1 MVLLFYIYSKIN
13 TMKTTIPRTED
24 VRRNWLLMDAADQPL
39 GRLAVKIA
47 DRLRGKHKPTYT
59 PHVDTGDF
67 VVVINA
73 ARVKLTG
80 KKNDQKI
87 YMDYSGYR
95 HGLKEIKASVMRERN
110 PERMIYDAVKRMLPK
125 NRLMREA
132 FQRLKVYAA
141 DKHPHA
147 SQSPQPL
154 V

>member
-1 MVLLFYIYSKIN
+1 
-13 TMKTTIPRTED
+13 MKTTIPRTED
-24 VRRNWLLMDAADQPL
+24 VRRNWLLTDATDQPL

-67 VVVINA
+67 FVVINA
-73 ARVKLTG
+73 RCVKLTG

-87 YMDYSGYR
+87 YADFSGYR
-95 HGLKEIKASVMRERN
+95 GGLKQTKASVIRERN

-132 FQRLKVYAA
+132 FQRLKVYAE

-147 SQSPQPL
+147 SQNPQPL

>member
-1 MVLLFYIYSKIN
+1 MVYFFCIHRKVN
-13 TMKTTIPRTED
+13 VMKTTIPRTED
-24 VRRNWLLMDAADQPL
+24 IQRNWLLMDASDQPL

-73 ARVKLTG
+73 RSVKLTG

-110 PERMIYDAVKRMLPK
+110 PERMIYDAVKRMLPRNK
-125 NRLMREA
+125 LMREV

-147 SQSPQPL
+147 GQSPQPF

>member
-1 MVLLFYIYSKIN
+1 
-13 TMKTTIPRTED
+13 MKTTIPRTED
-24 VRRNWLLMDAADQPL
+24 VRRNWLLTDATDQPL

-73 ARVKLTG
+73 RCVKLTG

-87 YMDYSGYR
+87 YEDFSGYR
-95 HGLKEIKASVMRERN
+95 GGLKKTKASVIRERN

-132 FQRLKVYAA
+132 FQRLKVYAE

-147 SQSPQPL
+147 SQNPQPL

>member
-1 MVLLFYIYSKIN
+1 
-13 TMKTTIPRTED
+13 MKTTIPRTED
-24 VRRNWLLMDAADQPL
+24 VRRNWLLTDATDQPL

-73 ARVKLTG
+73 RYVKLTG

-87 YMDYSGYR
+87 YADFSGYR
-95 HGLKEIKASVMRERN
+95 GGLKQTKASVIRERN

-132 FQRLKVYAA
+132 FQRLKVYAE

-147 SQSPQPL
+147 SQNPQPL

>member
-1 MVLLFYIYSKIN
+1 
-13 TMKTTIPRTED
+13 MKTTIPRAED
-24 VRRNWLLMDAADQPL
+24 VRRKWLLTDATDQPL

-67 VVVINA
+67 VVVVNA
-73 ARVKLTG
+73 RCVKLTG

-87 YMDYSGYR
+87 YADFSRYR
-95 HGLKEIKASVMRERN
+95 GGIKQTKASVIRERN

-125 NRLMREA
+125 NKLMRTV
-132 FQRLKVYAA
+132 FQRLKVYAG
-141 DKHPHA
+141 DTHPHTG
-147 SQSPQPL
+147 QSPQPL

>member
-1 MVLLFYIYSKIN
+1 
-13 TMKTTIPRTED
+13 MKTTIPRTED
-24 VRRNWLLMDAADQPL
+24 VRRNWLLTDATDQPL

-73 ARVKLTG
+73 RCVKLTG

-87 YMDYSGYR
+87 YEDFSGYR
-95 HGLKEIKASVMRERN
+95 GGLKKIKASVIRERN

-125 NRLMREA
+125 NRLMRTA
-132 FQRLKVYAA
+132 FRRLKVYPDAE
-141 DKHPHA
+141 HPHA
-147 SQSPQPL
+147 AQNPQVL
-154 V
+154 EC

>member
-1 MVLLFYIYSKIN
+1 
-13 TMKTTIPRTED
+13 MKTTIPRTED
-24 VRRNWLLMDAADQPL
+24 VRRNWLLTDATDQPL

-73 ARVKLTG
+73 RCVKLTG

-87 YMDYSGYR
+87 YADFSGYR
-95 HGLKEIKASVMRERN
+95 GGLKKTKASVIRERN

-132 FQRLKVYAA
+132 FQRLKVYAE

-147 SQSPQPL
+147 SQNPQPL

>member
-1 MVLLFYIYSKIN
+1 
-13 TMKTTIPRTED
+13 MKTTIPRAED
-24 VRRNWLLMDAADQPL
+24 IRRNWLLVDAAGQPL

-59 PHVDTGDF
+59 PHVDTGEF
-67 VVVINA
+67 IVVINA
-73 ARVKLTG
+73 RNVKLTG

-87 YMDYSGYR
+87 YTDYSGYR
-95 HGLKEIKASVMRERN
+95 HGLKEIKASVIRARN

-125 NRLMREA
+125 NKLMRGA
-132 FQRLKVYAA
+132 FKRLKVYAE

-147 SQSPQPL
+147 GQSPQPL

>member
-1 MVLLFYIYSKIN
+1 
-13 TMKTTIPRTED
+13 MKTTIPRADE
-24 VRRNWLLMDAADQPL
+24 VRHNWLMMDATDQSL
-39 GRLAVKIA
+39 GRFAVKIA

-73 ARVKLTG
+73 RCVKLTG

-87 YMDYSGYR
+87 YQDYSGYR
-95 HGLKEIKASVMRERN
+95 GGLKQIKASVVRANN

-132 FQRLKVYAA
+132 FQRLKVYAG
-141 DKHPHA
+141 DKHPH
-147 SQSPQPL
+147 SGQSPQP
-154 V
+154 VV

>member
-1 MVLLFYIYSKIN
+1 
-13 TMKTTIPRTED
+13 MKTTIPRAED

-47 DRLRGKHKPTYT
+47 NRLRGKHKPTYT

-73 ARVKLTG
+73 RSVKLTG

-87 YMDYSGYR
+87 YKDYSGYR
-95 HGLKEIKASVMRERN
+95 DGLKEVKASVMRERN

-132 FQRLKVYAA
+132 FQRLKVYAE
-141 DKHPHA
+141 DKHPHTG
-147 SQSPQPL
+147 QSPQPL

>member
-1 MVLLFYIYSKIN
+1 
-13 TMKTTIPRTED
+13 MKTTIPRTED
-24 VRRNWLLMDAADQPL
+24 VRRNWLLTDATDQPL

-73 ARVKLTG
+73 RCVKLTG

-87 YMDYSGYR
+87 YEDFSGYR
-95 HGLKEIKASVMRERN
+95 GGLKKIKASVIRERN

-132 FQRLKVYAA
+132 FQRLKVYAE

-147 SQSPQPL
+147 SQNPQPL

>member
-1 MVLLFYIYSKIN
+1 
-13 TMKTTIPRTED
+13 MKTTIPRAQD
-24 VRRNWLLMDAADQPL
+24 VQHNWLLMDASEQPL
-39 GRLAVKIA
+39 GRFSVKIA

-73 ARVKLTG
+73 RNIKLTG
-80 KKNDQKI
+80 KKDDQKI
-87 YMDYSGYR
+87 YTDYSGYR
-95 HGLKEIKASVMRERN
+95 GGLKEIKASAMRATN

-132 FQRLKVYAA
+132 FQRLKIYAD

-147 SQSPQPL
+147 SQNPQPL
-154 V
+154 A

>member
-1 MVLLFYIYSKIN
+1 
-13 TMKTTIPRTED
+13 MKTTIPRMED

-47 DRLRGKHKPTYT
+47 NRLRGKHKPTYT

-73 ARVKLTG
+73 RSVKLTG
-80 KKNDQKI
+80 KKNDQKT
-87 YMDYSGYR
+87 YADYSGYR
-95 HGLKEIKASVMRERN
+95 HGLKEVKTSVMRERN

-125 NRLMREA
+125 NRLMREV
-132 FQRLKVYAA
+132 FQRLKVYAE

-147 SQSPQPL
+147 GQSPQPL